1 MSQSVLT
8 NLDLNQNQIENAAVH
23 NLSEAPTNPVKG
35 QQYFNT
41 TDNILY
47 YYDGTN
53 WVKLSDN
60 IDLSGLATKSEA
72 AGSLSVSNAT
82 LTLKNVNGG
91 TLSTVTVDNVA
102 NATNATNATK
112 ATKDASGN
120 VITSTYATVASLA
133 TVATSG
139 SYNDLTNKP
148 TIPTVNNGTLTVQ
161 KNGTNVATFTANQ
174 STASTANI
182 EVPTKLSEL
191 TDDLGSSPVHTHSQY
206 STVVNTVTNVVA
218 GSTAD
223 KINVTKNGSTST
235 ITINNVANATKATK
249 ATQDGDGRNITST
262 YVPRNFG
269 GWVSSTSVALASE
282 TYGTTAKPRGYFR
295 NMNILHT
302 VKNYFYRA
310 DRKLFNNGTVTV
322 TCSYDDV
329 VSGLGVS
336 MLDGSFSGYYT
347 SINPSTMFPEK
358 PFVWTILSSTGF
370 EVTDVCNLFIT
381 GHRLGGTGGFTKY
394 KLEVTAAYRNGNP
407 NWYTLIDYNG
417 TAVDLG
423 GKHFG
428 LYSSEI
434 STSPAYHSVYGVR
447 LTISGATTTIFKIS
461 QIMLLASRGTE
472 NLSDG
477 LHALDVGKG
486 GKVVGNITIP
496 TEYGSF
502 IGNLSGTASRAT
514 ADASGNTIS
523 TTYVKSSSLATV
535 ATSGSYND
543 LTNKPTIAASTS
555 GSFTTSNWIL
565 SNSKYNYTI
574 TLETAQLNANVLFY
588 DSNNQQVF
596 PEEIKLTKSNGKIT
610 SVTAVIGSDPD
621 CRFSG
626 TYSIFY

>member
-41 TDNILY
+41 TDNKLY

-91 TLSTVTVDNVA
+91 TLSTVTVNNVA
-102 NATNATNATK
+102 NATK
-112 ATKDASGN
+112 ATQDASGN
-120 VITSTYATVASLA
+120 VITTT
-133 TVATSG
+133 
-139 SYNDLTNKP
+139 
-148 TIPTVNNGTLTVQ
+148 
-161 KNGTNVATFTANQ
+161 
-174 STASTANI
+174 
-182 EVPTKLSEL
+182 
-191 TDDLGSSPVHTHSQY
+191 Y
-206 STVVNTVTNVVA
+206 STKAETVTGVVA

-223 KINVTKNGSTST
+223 KIDVTKNGSTST
-235 ITINNVANATKATK
+235 ITVNNVANADSATK
-249 ATQDGDGRNITST
+249 DGDGNVISST
-262 YVPRNFG
+262 YLKTESDTLATVLNRGNSASTDINFNSKDWFNAG
-269 GWVSSTSVALASE
+269 IKLTSYKYSTSQTPNTQYYWYKIEPPASGSKADRYFISIDSDVNYPDRRA
-282 TYGTTAKPRGYFR
+282 TFLLDISCYGSGTSRSVSVSLNCLSMTGGKNTNIMKCAIDTDGNVYVQSNAIWSSYMRFVRYGTENDTKEYTQVGLAAFGTAAGFTPLKMITDTGCIRIVNGALSGTYHTVIPSDYFR
-295 NMNILHT
+295 GIATNVFTQSAYSN
-302 VKNYFYRA
+302 A
-310 DRKLFNNGTVTV
+310 DRHVFFAYQDDDTQVVYNNKFK
-322 TCSYDDV
+322 Y
-329 VSGLGVS
+329 
-336 MLDGSFSGYYT
+336 
-347 SINPSTMFPEK
+347 NPSTN
-358 PFVWTILSSTGF
+358 ILT
-370 EVTDVCNLFIT
+370 V
-381 GHRLGGTGGFTKY
+381 GT
-394 KLEVTAAYRNGNP
+394 VNGN
-407 NWYTLIDYNG
+407 
-417 TAVDLG
+417 
-423 GKHFG
+423 
-428 LYSSEI
+428 
-434 STSPAYHSVYGVR
+434 
-447 LTISGATTTIFKIS
+447 LT
-461 QIMLLASRGTE
+461 
-472 NLSDG
+472 
-477 LHALDVGKG
+477 
-486 GKVVGNITIP
+486 
-496 TEYGSF
+496 
-502 IGNLSGTASRAT
+502 GTASKAT
-514 ADASGNTIS
+514 ADADGNTIS
-523 TTYVKSSSLATV
+523 TTYAKKSTLATV

>member
-41 TDNILY
+41 VDNVLY

-91 TLSTVTVDNVA
+91 TLSTVTVNNVA
-102 NATNATNATK
+102 NAT
-112 ATKDASGN
+112 
-120 VITSTYATVASLA
+120 TSSK
-133 TVATSG
+133 VATEPG
-139 SYNDLTNKP
+139 SVNAARYVYFEDSSTTGKINYDSDFKYNPSTN
-148 TIPTVNNGTLTVQ
+148 VLTVGSITG
-161 KNGTNVATFTANQ
+161 NAAT
-174 STASTANI
+174 
-182 EVPTKLSEL
+182 
-191 TDDLGSSPVHTHSQY
+191 
-206 STVVNTVTNVVA
+206 
-218 GSTAD
+218 
-223 KINVTKNGSTST
+223 
-235 ITINNVANATKATK
+235 ATKATK
-249 ATQDGDGRNITST
+249 ATKDGDGRTITST

-269 GWVSSTSVALASE
+269 GGVSGTSVALSSE

-336 MLDGSFSGYYT
+336 MLDGSFSGHYP

-434 STSPAYHSVYGVR
+434 STSPSYHSVYGVR
-447 LTISGATTTIFKIS
+447 LTISGSTATIFRIS

-472 NLSDG
+472 NSSDG

-486 GKVVGNITIP
+486 GKVVGSITIP

-543 LTNKPTIAASTS
+543 LLNKPTIAASTS

-596 PEEIKLTKSNGKIT
+596 PEEVKLTKSNGKIT